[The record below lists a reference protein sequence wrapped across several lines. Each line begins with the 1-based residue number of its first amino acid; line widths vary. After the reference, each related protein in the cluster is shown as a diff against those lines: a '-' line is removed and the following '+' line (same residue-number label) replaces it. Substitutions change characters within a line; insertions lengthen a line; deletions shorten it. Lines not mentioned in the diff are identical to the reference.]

1 MAVSVKITKSGLQ
14 KKEDEI
20 KEIFI
25 SQWLGIVRRFGGN
38 FPSNPNH
45 SILGFM
51 LLIVGLFPPLEN
63 LSAKST
69 CTEGTNPAATNI
81 PCRAGFCLTQP
92 LLGSKLLTF

>member
-1 MAVSVKITKSGLQ
+1 MVVSVTITKSGLQ

-25 SQWLGIVRRFGGN
+25 SQWLGIVRCFGGN

-45 SILGFM
+45 FNLGFI
-51 LLIVGLFPPLEN
+51 LLIVALFPSPEN
-63 LSAKST
+63 LSTKST

-81 PCRAGFCLTQP
+81 PCQAGFCLSQP